1 MLFVCDNS
9 GSMCGTRI
17 QLVNE
22 FLTKLKAFPVLPEF
36 ENVLYSTLTCFNH
49 EIDQKGI
56 FLLKDLP
63 NDIQSN
69 GGTNMPLALNH
80 TLDEYLSLLIPGKI
94 VFVFFLTDN
103 TETFSIS
110 PEVVKIRNEIDEK
123 VKNTNDLFAL
133 DCCLEIESS
142 KKTDLSPLFPI
153 NFSVTNEKLDTVL
166 DFILRKIGESM
177 EWAAKRTVL
186 EKHGDDIRKAVENV
200 KEVKMEISAAVEKFE
215 TKVST
220 ITKKIVEAQNQTEKY
235 LKDGNTLLSEL
246 MNFHKE
252 EAFAELSNEVF
263 VSDWITPRINIRDYI
278 HKEVEKLEN
287 EEKALITEL
296 ENESENVLELINTK
310 LESQLQLLNRTIT
323 TLNNFVVN
331 ASLLGPNVKNT
342 IEKLMSKIK
351 TENESELQEKF
362 ATKELKQKVTNYKG
376 FLLSQKDKILLEAQ
390 GSVEDTITF
399 KKEILKKIRDE
410 IRKSTDPELEQK
422 KKEFK
427 TTLRKITRQLKLIEK
442 LVKEVKDND
451 EDFDF

>member
-1 MLFVCDNS
+1 
-9 GSMCGTRI
+9 
-17 QLVNE
+17 
-22 FLTKLKAFPVLPEF
+22 
-36 ENVLYSTLTCFNH
+36 
-49 EIDQKGI
+49 
-56 FLLKDLP
+56 
-63 NDIQSN
+63 
-69 GGTNMPLALNH
+69 
-80 TLDEYLSLLIPGKI
+80 
-94 VFVFFLTDN
+94 
-103 TETFSIS
+103 
-110 PEVVKIRNEIDEK
+110 
-123 VKNTNDLFAL
+123 
-133 DCCLEIESS
+133 
-142 KKTDLSPLFPI
+142 
-153 NFSVTNEKLDTVL
+153 
-166 DFILRKIGESM
+166 M